1 MGYHETPVLQLPV
14 VASTG
19 GKTLSR
25 RLFGYLCVC
34 KLCACVRARELSP
47 QVKVLKGK
55 ESLSRGGEGSGGI
68 WTPATRLSSV
78 IDGLESQVNLLA
90 IYIYTCASIKVIR
103 TARPKPVSW
112 QIAIDR

>member
-1 MGYHETPVLQLPV
+1 MGYHETPVPQLPV

-55 ESLSRGGEGSGGI
+55 ESLSRGGERGHLDASDQVEFRNRR
-68 WTPATRLSSV
+68 TRKP
-78 IDGLESQVNLLA
+78 GELA
-90 IYIYTCASIKVIR
+90 RDLHIHMCIY
-103 TARPKPVSW
+103 
-112 QIAIDR
+112 